1 MTTDTTAELIRS
13 AFFVIGTWWLISSVV
28 SWLRRFAPRDPQRR
42 YSPAQRRQL
51 LIRSGYRCEHH
62 YFHFLRCRERHLL
75 EADHVI
81 PWSRGGRT
89 TLENGQMLCRRHNRR
104 KTNRYPSPLY
114 RWMVHRRQTPLS
126 TVSSPPPGRSSRST
140 TRARPTGSRPA
151 SRSSRMR
158 SKSSRMSG
166 T

>member
-1 MTTDTTAELIRS
+1 MSTELAADICAAALLAYLAWRLT
-13 AFFVIGTWWLISSVV
+13 FTVV
-28 SWLRRFAPRDPQRR
+28 SWVRRFLPRDPQRR
-42 YSPAQRRQL
+42 YSPTQRRQL

-62 YFHFLRCRERHLL
+62 YFHVLRCRERHLL

-114 RWMVHRRQTPLS
+114 RWMVRRRQTPLS
-126 TVSSPPPGRSSRST
+126 TVSSPPRVRSSRST
-140 TRARPTGSRPA
+140 TRARPTGSRPV

-158 SKSSRMSG
+158 SRS
-166 T
+166 